1 MSLIC
6 GVAEGFALLLAPLRN
21 KKTPFVQIG
30 TDHSA
35 VPPKLCKKH
44 LSTPLTRGDAL
55 LLAAGS
61 GAARRVFAAE
71 SLAAWGPSSLMAGN
85 HTVDPFKAC

>member
-1 MSLIC
+1 MSLTC

-44 LSTPLTRGDAL
+44 LSIPLTRGTRCSSQRAPGRHAVYSPQKAL
-55 LLAAGS
+55 QPEGLPL
-61 GAARRVFAAE
+61 
-71 SLAAWGPSSLMAGN
+71 
-85 HTVDPFKAC
+85 